1 MAYGK
6 VVMRDGDTVTS
17 KRALTLSEAWVTAQ
31 RWVVGVRGRHADI
44 VRYRDGKRVMSYWF
58 DGRLQYLEY

>member
-6 VVMRDGDTVTS
+6 VVMRDGDTVKTQV
-17 KRALTLSEAWVTAQ
+17 ALTLSEAWVAAQ

-44 VRYRDGKRVMSYWF
+44 IRYRDSKWVMSYWF
-58 DGRLQYLEY
+58 DDRMQYLEY